1 MGKPVVHWE
10 VTGKNSKR
18 LQKFYADLFDW
29 KVDANNPMEYG
40 MVDTGG
46 KGINGGIAA
55 AQEGPGRVTFYVEV
69 ENLAEYLRSAERLG
83 GKTVMAA
90 SELAGGPTLAFL
102 ADPDCNRI
110 GPIKAGT
117 VTIRPVSPAACRS
130 VAASMG
136 LME

>member
-1 MGKPVVHWE
+1 MGKPLVHWE

-55 AQEGPGRVTFYVEV
+55 AQEGPGGVTVYVEL
-69 ENLAEYLRSAERLG
+69 ENLEEYLRSAARLG
-83 GKTVMAA
+83 GKRVMHA
-90 SELAGGPTLAFL
+90 SELHRGPSQAL
-102 ADPDCNRI
+102 
-110 GPIKAGT
+110 
-117 VTIRPVSPAACRS
+117 
-130 VAASMG
+130 
-136 LME
+136 

>member
-55 AQEGPGRVTFYVEV
+55 AQEGPGGVTFYVEV
-69 ENLAEYLRSAERLG
+69 ENLEEYLRSAERMG
-83 GKTVMAA
+83 GKTVMPP
-90 SELAGGPTLAFL
+90 SEVPGGPTLAFL
-102 ADPDCNRI
+102 ADPEGNRI
-110 GPIKAGT
+110 GLIKAGT
-117 VTIRPVSPAACRS
+117 
-130 VAASMG
+130 MG
-136 LME
+136 RAR

>member
-55 AQEGPGRVTFYVEV
+55 AQEGPGGVTFYVEV
-69 ENLAEYLRSAERLG
+69 ENLEEYLRSAERLG
-83 GKTVMAA
+83 RKTVMRA
-90 SELAGGPTLAFL
+90 SEFPRGPTRAIV
-102 ADPDCNRI
+102 ADPGANR
-110 GPIKAGT
+110 
-117 VTIRPVSPAACRS
+117 
-130 VAASMG
+130 M
-136 LME
+136 

>member
-55 AQEGPGRVTFYVEV
+55 AQAGPGGVNFYVEV
-69 ENLAEYLRSAERLG
+69 ENLEEYLRSAERAG
-83 GKTVMAA
+83 GKTVMPG
-90 SELAGGPTLAFL
+90 SEGPGWSTVVVLAG
-102 ADPDCNRI
+102 
-110 GPIKAGT
+110 
-117 VTIRPVSPAACRS
+117 
-130 VAASMG
+130 
-136 LME
+136 

>member
-55 AQEGPGRVTFYVEV
+55 AQGGPGGGTFY
-69 ENLAEYLRSAERLG
+69 LG
-83 GKTVMAA
+83 GEKLEEDPRAA
-90 SELAGGPTLAFL
+90 GRVGGKKGVAPSAST
-102 ADPDCNRI
+102 
-110 GPIKAGT
+110 GGGT
-117 VTIRPVSPAACRS
+117 PGV
-130 VAASMG
+130 
-136 LME
+136 

>member
-55 AQEGPGRVTFYVEV
+55 AQEGPGGVTFYVEV
-69 ENLAEYLRSAERLG
+69 ENLEEYLRSAERLG
-83 GKTVMAA
+83 GKTEMHATQVTGRATMAY
-90 SELAGGPTLAFL
+90 
-102 ADPDCNRI
+102 
-110 GPIKAGT
+110 
-117 VTIRPVSPAACRS
+117 
-130 VAASMG
+130 M
-136 LME
+136 